1 MTTQTQRPPVAHPD
15 AGAALDAAIARVVD
29 AGNCSGCG
37 ACALLDPGIEMRRN
51 AEGFLR
57 PVRVESDESAVG
69 VAAGMAVGVAAG
81 VAAGMAAGVAAAIA
95 PADDAAARFA
105 AACPGVT
112 VAAARPAGAE
122 RHPTMG
128 PVVRAWKAWATD
140 SETRHRGSSGGALSA
155 IAAWLLET
163 GQSARMVGATADPAE
178 PRQTVSVT
186 ILSRDEAVAAAGSR
200 YAPTASAAQPAA
212 VQNGTVF
219 VGKPCEASAV
229 RSLIA
234 TRSAADAAAPGDDP
248 VILSFFC
255 AGTPSQHATETLVQ
269 SLGVPDDEPLADLW
283 YRGRG
288 WPGRFTAVRRD
299 GSQADASYDESWGST
314 LGPAVQWRCKICA
327 DGVGESADITAAD
340 FWRADERGYP
350 VFAEGAGRSAL
361 IARTERGYDIVV
373 RAVEAGVIS
382 VTPMDVDDLA
392 AVQPLQTTRRSTLA
406 GRLLG
411 ARLAGGPVPRY
422 RGFGLVRLAL
432 PRLRESIRMA
442 RGTFSRRRAA
452 AVSRAAGDSVD
463 PIDTADDT
471 DTSDTSDDSGTPT
484 P

>member
-1 MTTQTQRPPVAHPD
+1 MTTQTQQPPVAHPD
-15 AGAALDAAIARVVD
+15 AGALDAAIARVVD

-37 ACALLDPGIEMRRN
+37 ACALLDPGLQMRRN

-57 PVRVESDESAVG
+57 PVRVESSDAS
-69 VAAGMAVGVAAG
+69 
-81 VAAGMAAGVAAAIA
+81 AAAA
-95 PADDAAARFA
+95 TPDDAAARFA

-112 VAAARPAGAE
+112 VVAARPAGAE

-140 SETRHRGSSGGALSA
+140 NETRHRGSSGGALTA

-178 PRQTVSVT
+178 PRRTVSVT
-186 ILSRDEAVAAAGSR
+186 IMSRDQAVAAAGSR

-212 VQNGTVF
+212 VQNGSIF

-229 RSLIA
+229 RSLVA
-234 TRSAADAAAPGDDP
+234 TRPASDAAAPGDDP
-248 VILSFFC
+248 IILSFFC
-255 AGTPSQHATETLVQ
+255 AGTPSQHATEALAQ

-299 GSQADASYDESWGST
+299 GTKADASYDESWGST

-327 DGVGESADITAAD
+327 DGIGESADITAAD
-340 FWRADERGYP
+340 FWRSDERGYP

-361 IARTERGYDIVV
+361 IARTERGYDIVL
-373 RAVEAGVIS
+373 RAIEAGVIS

-411 ARLAGGPVPRY
+411 ARLAGGAVPRY

-432 PRLRESIRMA
+432 PRLRESIRTA
-442 RGTFSRRRAA
+442 RGTFRRRRAA
-452 AVSRAAGDSVD
+452 ASRTAGTSGADVAGTGVASGVAGTDVTGADVTGTDAAG
-463 PIDTADDT
+463 A
-471 DTSDTSDDSGTPT
+471 SGTQAP
-484 P
+484 

>member
-1 MTTQTQRPPVAHPD
+1 MTSGTQPAV
-15 AGAALDAAIARVVD
+15 AGAAPGASVALDAAIARVVD

-37 ACALLDPGIEMRRN
+37 ACALLDSGIELRRN
-51 AEGFLR
+51 AEGYLR
-57 PVRVESDESAVG
+57 PVR
-69 VAAGMAVGVAAG
+69 
-81 VAAGMAAGVAAAIA
+81 AAAADGAATA
-95 PADDAAARFA
+95 PASIGADQDAVARFE

-112 VAAARPAGAE
+112 VAAARPEGAR

-155 IAAWLLET
+155 IAAWMLET
-163 GQSARMVGATADPAE
+163 GQSARMVGATADQAE
-178 PRQTVSVT
+178 PRRTVSVT
-186 ILSRDEAVAAAGSR
+186 ILSRDQAIAAAGSR

-212 VQNGTVF
+212 VQNGSLF

-229 RSLIA
+229 RSLLS
-234 TRSAADAAAPGDDP
+234 TRSAAETAQPGGDP

-255 AGTPSQHATETLVQ
+255 AGTPSQHATDELVS
-269 SLGVPDDEPLADLW
+269 SLGIPAGEPLADLW

-299 GSQADASYDESWGST
+299 GSEKDASYEESWGST
-314 LGPAVQWRCKICA
+314 LGPSVQWRCKVCA

-340 FWRADERGYP
+340 FWQSDAQGYP

-361 IARTERGYDIVV
+361 IARTERGYDIVL

-382 VTPMDVDDLA
+382 VTPMDVNDLA

-411 ARLAGGPVPRY
+411 ARLAGNAVPRY
-422 RGFGLVRLAL
+422 RGFGLTLLAV
-432 PRLRESIRMA
+432 PRLRETIRMA
-442 RGTFSRRRAA
+442 RGTFRRRRAA
-452 AVSRAAGDSVD
+452 NAAAAAAS
-463 PIDTADDT
+463 TAATAAEGRDA
-471 DTSDTSDDSGTPT
+471 P
-484 P
+484 

>member
-1 MTTQTQRPPVAHPD
+1 MTTETEHPATLTD
-15 AGAALDAAIARVVD
+15 ASRALDAAIARVVD

-57 PVRVESDESAVG
+57 PVRVAVEQAETSATDDEVRG
-69 VAAGMAVGVAAG
+69 AAPDG
-81 VAAGMAAGVAAAIA
+81 
-95 PADDAAARFA
+95 AARFA
-105 AACPGVT
+105 DACPGVT
-112 VAAARPAGAE
+112 VRAARPAGAQ

-140 SETRHRGSSGGALSA
+140 SETRHRGSSGGALTA

-163 GQSARMVGATADPAE
+163 GESARMVGATADAAE
-178 PRQTVSVT
+178 PRRTVSVT
-186 ILSRDEAVAAAGSR
+186 IMSRDQAIAAAGSR
-200 YAPTASAAQPAA
+200 YAPVASASQAA
-212 VQNGTVF
+212 ATQNGTVF

-229 RSLIA
+229 RSLISSRPA
-234 TRSAADAAAPGDDP
+234 PEAAAPGDDP
-248 VILSFFC
+248 IILSFFC
-255 AGTPSQHATETLVQ
+255 AGTPSQHATDALVE
-269 SLGVPDDEPLADLW
+269 SLGVQNDEPLADLW

-299 GSQADASYDESWGST
+299 GTQADASYDESWGST

-327 DGVGESADITAAD
+327 DGVEESADITAAD
-340 FWRADERGYP
+340 FWRADAQGYP

-361 IARTERGYDIVV
+361 IARTERGYDIVL

-382 VTPMDVDDLA
+382 VTPMEIDDLA
-392 AVQPLQTTRRSTLA
+392 AVQPLQTTRRSTLS

-411 ARLAGGPVPRY
+411 ARLAGGRVPRY
-422 RGFGLVRLAL
+422 RGFGLLLLAV
-432 PRLRESIRMA
+432 PRLRETIRMA
-442 RGTFSRRRAA
+442 RGTYRRRRAA
-452 AVSRAAGDSVD
+452 A
-463 PIDTADDT
+463 
-471 DTSDTSDDSGTPT
+471 SGTPAVSADPARDAPVQDAPTQDGPT